1 MEDTSGTTALSV
13 VLAGPDDLR
22 VERIPVP
29 RVGGDAVRVR
39 LGSCGICG
47 SDLRYL
53 RGENPWS
60 QHTLGRHVTSPPN
73 MVLGHEVAGF
83 ARRADGETRVAILA
97 YKACGSCH
105 ACRAGRENICANVQ
119 HIGHATGWG
128 EMDYYPGGMAEEFE
142 VWPGFAYPI
151 PDRISF
157 DEATFLDGLAVSI
170 HACDRAR
177 VDAGSRVGIVGLG
190 PIGMMAAQVAMHRN
204 ASRVAACDA
213 TELPVRLAHG
223 VGLDDAVRADALEFL
238 DVADEY
244 DSIVDTIGTPE
255 TVAAALRALRPG
267 GALALLAVHDGEI
280 AVNQLV
286 LSGER
291 LVTTSANNPY
301 ADFVRALDLMAAGAV
316 NVRSLVTHRF
326 PLSRAEEAF
335 EIMANK
341 DRMGAYKIVLHA

>member
-1 MEDTSGTTALSV
+1 MDEADRTTALSV
-13 VLAGPDDLR
+13 VLAGPGDLR
-22 VERIPVP
+22 VERIPIP
-29 RVGGDAVRVR
+29 RVGDDAVRVR
-39 LGSCGICG
+39 LGACGICG

-73 MVLGHEVAGF
+73 MVLGHEVAGL
-83 ARRADGETRVAILA
+83 ARTGDGETRVAILA
-97 YKACGSCH
+97 YKACGTCP

-128 EMDYYPGGMAEEFE
+128 EMEHYPGGMAEEFE

-151 PDRISF
+151 PESISF

-170 HACDRAR
+170 HACDRAQVASGKR
-177 VDAGSRVGIVGLG
+177 VAVVGLG
-190 PIGMMAAQVAMHRN
+190 PIGMMAAQVAMHRG

-213 TELPVRLAHG
+213 TELPVQLAGG
-223 VGLDDAVRADALEFL
+223 VGLEDAVRADALDFL

-244 DSIVDTIGTPE
+244 DAIVDTIGTPQ

-280 AVNQLV
+280 AVNQLA

-301 ADFVRALDLMAAGAV
+301 DDFARAIELMAGGAV
-316 NVRSLVTHRF
+316 RVKSLVTHRF
-326 PLSRAEEAF
+326 PLARATEAF
-335 EIMANK
+335 EVMAQK